1 MYDPIIFSAYSTSGN
16 FGTGSYITGF
26 TGFLTNVGESF
37 KLADGTFKAPR
48 NGIYEFSSSIYAYGV
63 TNTLVMV
70 KNEEQILKFTN
81 WSKDSQTDM
90 TLTFNWI
97 TELQKGDQIRL
108 QVSSGSFACG
118 PCGLEYCSC
127 IFNGKYLN

>member
-1 MYDPIIFSAYSTSGN
+1 MYGPIIFSAYSTSGD
-16 FGTGSYITGF
+16 FASGSYITGF
-26 TGFLTNVGESF
+26 AGFLTNIGESF
-37 KLADGTFKAPR
+37 NLADGTFKAPR
-48 NGIYEFSSSIYAYGV
+48 NGIYEFSSSAYAYDV
-63 TNTLVMV
+63 RSTLAIV
-70 KNEEQILKFTN
+70 KNEAQILKFTN
-81 WSKDSQTDM
+81 WSKESQADM

-118 PCGLEYCSC
+118 LEYGSC

>member
-48 NGIYEFSSSIYAYGV
+48 NGIYEFSASARGYEINNSLTI
-63 TNTLVMV
+63 V
-70 KNEEQILKFTN
+70 KNEAQILTFFNYSGSNKG
-81 WSKDSQTDM
+81 DM

-97 TELQKGDQIRL
+97 TELQKGDRIRL
-108 QVSSGSFACG
+108 QVSSGNFVCR
-118 PCGLEYCSC
+118 LENCNC
-127 IFNGKYLN
+127 IFNGKYLD

>member
-48 NGIYEFSSSIYAYGV
+48 NGIYEFSSSLYAYDV
-63 TNTLVMV
+63 SNTLVVV
-70 KNEEQILKFTN
+70 KNEAQILKFTN
-81 WSKDSQTDM
+81 WSIDAQADM

-97 TELQKGDQIRL
+97 IELQKGDQIRL
-108 QVSSGSFACG
+108 QVSSGTFACMF
-118 PCGLEYCSC
+118 GLEYGSC

>member
-48 NGIYEFSSSIYAYGV
+48 NGIYEFSSSAYTYGV
-63 TNTLVMV
+63 TNTLAIV
-70 KNEEQILKFTN
+70 KNEAQILKFTN
-81 WSKDSQTDM
+81 WSGDGQADM

-108 QVSSGSFACG
+108 QVIEGNFDCSSNGN
-118 PCGLEYCSC
+118 C
-127 IFNGKYLN
+127 IFNGKYLY

>member
-48 NGIYEFSSSIYAYGV
+48 NGIYEFSASVSHDHSSDDLAAMKNQEQVLQINLWWAS
-63 TNTLVMV
+63 TNG
-70 KNEEQILKFTN
+70 
-81 WSKDSQTDM
+81 
-90 TLTFNWI
+90 FNWI
-97 TELQKGDQIRL
+97 MELQKGDQVQL
-108 QVSSGSFACG
+108 QVKAGQFACNAG
-118 PCGLEYCSC
+118 NNC
-127 IFNGKYLN
+127 IFNGKIIRDITY

>member
-48 NGIYEFSSSIYAYGV
+48 NGIYEFSSSAYAYDV
-63 TNTLVMV
+63 RSTLAIV
-70 KNEEQILKFTN
+70 KNEAQILIFKN
-81 WSKDSQTDM
+81 WSKGSQADM

-108 QVSSGSFACG
+108 QVSSGSFG
-118 PCGLEYCSC
+118 CGLDCSC

>member
-1 MYDPIIFSAYSTSGN
+1 MYGPIIFSAYADSQIIFNAGD
-16 FGTGSYITGF
+16 YITGF
-26 TGFLTNVGESF
+26 TKFLTNVGESF
-37 KLADGTFKAPR
+37 TLSDGIFKAPR

-63 TNTLVMV
+63 SNTLVMV

-118 PCGLEYCSC
+118 LEYGSC

>member
-1 MYDPIIFSAYSTSGN
+1 MYDPIIFSAYSTSGI

-48 NGIYEFSSSIYAYGV
+48 NGIYEFSSSAYAYDV
-63 TNTLVMV
+63 RSTLAIV
-70 KNEEQILKFTN
+70 KNEAQILKFTN
-81 WSKDSQTDM
+81 WSIDGQADM

-108 QVSSGSFACG
+108 QVSSGSFG
-118 PCGLEYCSC
+118 CGLDCSC

>member
-1 MYDPIIFSAYSTSGN
+1 MYGPIIFSAYTDSEIYFHAGD
-16 FGTGSYITGF
+16 YITGF
-26 TGFLTNVGESF
+26 TKFLTNVGDSF
-37 KLADGTFKAPR
+37 TLSDGIFKAPR
-48 NGIYEFSSSIYAYGV
+48 NGIYEFSSSLYAYDV
-63 TNTLVMV
+63 SNTLVVV
-70 KNEEQILKFTN
+70 KNEAQILKFTN
-81 WSKDSQTDM
+81 WSIDAQADM

-118 PCGLEYCSC
+118 LEYGSC

>member
-48 NGIYEFSSSIYAYGV
+48 NGIYEFSSSAYTYGV
-63 TNTLVMV
+63 TNTLAIV
-70 KNEEQILKFTN
+70 KNEAQILKFTN
-81 WSKDSQTDM
+81 WSGDGQADM

-118 PCGLEYCSC
+118 LEYGSC
-127 IFNGKYLN
+127 IFNGKYLD

>member
-26 TGFLTNVGESF
+26 TGFLTNIGESF

-48 NGIYEFSSSIYAYGV
+48 NGIYEFSASARANEISNKLTI
-63 TNTLVMV
+63 V
-70 KNEEQILKFTN
+70 KNEAQILTFHNYSNSNKG
-81 WSKDSQTDM
+81 DM

-97 TELQKGDQIRL
+97 TELQKGDRIRL
-108 QVSSGSFACG
+108 QVLDGNFNCD
-118 PCGLEYCSC
+118 C
-127 IFNGKYLN
+127 IFNGKFLY

>member
-1 MYDPIIFSAYSTSGN
+1 MYGPIIFSAYSTSGH
-16 FGTGSYITGF
+16 FASGSYITGF
-26 TGFLTNVGESF
+26 TGFLTNIGESF

-48 NGIYEFSSSIYAYGV
+48 NGIYEFSSSAYTYDV
-63 TNTLVMV
+63 RSTLAIV
-70 KNEEQILKFTN
+70 KNEAQILKFTN
-81 WSKDSQTDM
+81 WSIDGQADM

-108 QVSSGSFACG
+108 QVSSGNFVCR
-118 PCGLEYCSC
+118 LENCNC